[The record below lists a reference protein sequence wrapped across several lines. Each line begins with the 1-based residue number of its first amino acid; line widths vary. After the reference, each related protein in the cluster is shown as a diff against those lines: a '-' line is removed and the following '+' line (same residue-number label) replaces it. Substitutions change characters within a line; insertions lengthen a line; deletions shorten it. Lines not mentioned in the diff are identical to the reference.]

1 MIFVRDMQE
10 SDIDAVSEINEEAFG
25 KDAKADLKKILGLPQ
40 YHCYVAESSCSVCG
54 FFELTVAADE
64 AEIVFIATKNNYKRQ
79 GVANLLMSKLIEV
92 AKENGAKKIFL
103 EVEISNLPAI
113 SLYTKFGFKETYRRK
128 DYYGKNKDAI
138 ILSKSLEF

>member
-1 MIFVRDMQE
+1 MIFVREMQE
-10 SDIDAVSEINEEAFG
+10 SDIDAVSEINKEAFG

-40 YHCYVAESSCSVCG
+40 YYCYVAESDGTVCG
-54 FFELTVAADE
+54 FLELTVAADE

-79 GVANLLMSKLIEV
+79 GVANLLMSKLVEA

-103 EVEISNLPAI
+103 EVETSNLPAI
-113 SLYTKFGFKETYRRK
+113 YLYTKFGFRETYRRK

-138 ILSKSLEF
+138 ILSRPLDF